1 VVHNLLYRPGGTTL
15 AKNVVKTLVSDP
27 RNRNAF
33 ALNLVNLIE
42 RYGFDGVNIDIE
54 DVFIEDS
61 DNLSLLYTEISEV
74 LRPRGYFFSASVPSR
89 VSDEPFNP
97 FSDPFNYSVI
107 GRAVDEFV
115 VMLYN
120 EFGWPGSPPGLRS
133 P

>member
-1 VVHNLLYRPGGTTL
+1 
-15 AKNVVKTLVSDP
+15 LVSDP

-120 EFGWPGSPPGLRS
+120 EFGWREARRDLRS
-133 P
+133 HRLDGTRAKIHHEQNAEG

>member
-1 VVHNLLYRPGGTTL
+1 MPVVHNLLYRPGGTTL

-89 VSDEPFNP
+89 VSDEP
-97 FSDPFNYSVI
+97 SI
-107 GRAVDEFV
+107 
-115 VMLYN
+115 L
-120 EFGWPGSPPGLRS
+120 SPIRLTTV
-133 P
+133 